1 MKDMNLLKDEGAG
14 QYIIGSIFKTSNGE
28 ERFSFS
34 PTPVIHSTYES
45 AEKEATRLARVN
57 ADRNRKFVITK
68 LVSTVQF
75 TDIAITKL

>member
-1 MKDMNLLKDEGAG
+1 MKDEGDG
-14 QYIIGSIFKTSNGE
+14 QYIIGSITKISNGE
-28 ERFSFS
+28 ERFYFS
-34 PTPVIHSTYES
+34 PTPVVHSTYES

-57 ADRNRKFVITK
+57 ADRNLKFVITK